1 MFGSSN
7 SAFQPVPSSG
17 EHKQL
22 LNFEPSAVAAMS
34 SHNAL
39 PSLYALPEQARG
51 AEDPMQPSNSQ
62 PTATPLTN
70 MLPGFGIQQFPQPE
84 ALLPFMPPFDGSV
97 AKRAVPHQD
106 EKNDSGNETMSI
118 HSPNSSPSLSSPAS
132 SNPGSRS
139 NSFSVSSL
147 LKGDLMTA
155 AVPAAELQA
164 QLQQLV
170 ASASSS
176 TSAVVN
182 PIDQPTSSPF
192 SAPLLPHQQMPPFRP
207 LSIQELHRARQIQQ
221 LQMNFAHQMR
231 SFGMP
236 GMSDVRLSA
245 REICVVCG
253 DSASGYHYG
262 VMSCE
267 GCKGFFRRSVQKNID
282 YECHKE
288 RKCTVD
294 RVSRNRCQRCRYEKC
309 LKAGMNK
316 EQVRQD
322 RKRYR
327 RGAEEGREMEVD
339 EAKGW
344 LGDVQAVLAAGKAAF
359 EGKPPMDAQ
368 ETRNAVEVYLASN
381 PLFVA
386 IPEERRKQLADEA
399 LASIMV
405 IRAAFVPNS
414 TSVTDWPASMELEI
428 EKLRAGLAN
437 VSEHEVHILVGLVL
451 AHALDADGETIKLKL
466 SECLQVEVAVRKAD
480 AHIYNQLMF
489 KLGSLKMALGTV
501 HAAQ

>member
-39 PSLYALPEQARG
+39 PSLMHCRNRR
-51 AEDPMQPSNSQ
+51 DPMQPSNSQ

-70 MLPGFGIQQFPQPE
+70 MLPGFGIQQFP
-84 ALLPFMPPFDGSV
+84 
-97 AKRAVPHQD
+97 
-106 EKNDSGNETMSI
+106 
-118 HSPNSSPSLSSPAS
+118 SPKHCSLSCRHSTVRWQSGQFPT
-132 SNPGSRS
+132 SRS

-339 EAKGW
+339 EAKGMAW
-344 LGDVQAVLAAGKAAF
+344 RF
-359 EGKPPMDAQ
+359 
-368 ETRNAVEVYLASN
+368 YLASN